1 MAQQWK
7 EQSLLFTAKAATGS
21 SVAVPVW
28 DWKNLFLSVYTT
40 DSANFTALVKISRQ
54 VEAPNFWAAAS
65 PTNQWALA
73 QIKLSTTNAT
83 IDGATGITTAGTDL
97 ANEYT
102 VVTDG
107 CAWVWVTISA
117 YVAGKI
123 SIGVS
128 WKNNQ

>member
-7 EQSLLFTAKAATGS
+7 EQSLLLTGATAAAS
-21 SVAVPVW
+21 SIAVPVW

-40 DSANFTALVKISRQ
+40 GSANFTAKVQISRQ
-54 VEAPNFWAAAS
+54 VAAPDFSAAAS
-65 PTNQWALA
+65 PTNQWAYA

-107 CAWVWVTISA
+107 AAWLGVTITARSA
-117 YVAGKI
+117 GAI
-123 SIGVS
+123 TMGVS
-128 WKNNQ
+128 